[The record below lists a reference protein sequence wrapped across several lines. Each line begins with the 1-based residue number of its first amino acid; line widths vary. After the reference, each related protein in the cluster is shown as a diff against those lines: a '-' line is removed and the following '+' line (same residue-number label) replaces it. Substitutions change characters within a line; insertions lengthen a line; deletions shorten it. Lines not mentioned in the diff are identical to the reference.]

1 MKVTNK
7 VFLFLFLLI
16 NGYFPTVSR
25 AQSEKVWAFG
35 YHAGLDF
42 NTGMPV
48 GIQTDISGFGEGQA
62 SICDASGQL
71 LFYTEGTYVWDRN
84 NNLMPNGSDLTGVTS
99 TTTYSPTSSTAQGTL
114 IVPMPGT
121 TDKFYVFSLTSMEQN
136 STGNAGKLFYSV
148 VDMSLNNGMGDVVP
162 GQKGIMVDS
171 MLSERLAAVVG
182 NHCNI
187 WILVCSATTEKF
199 KAFQITHSGVS
210 LTPVLSNVGIAQ
222 EFAGYVTVS
231 PNRQMIAA
239 TKCFVFGNSLQAA
252 RLFDFDVNTGL
263 VTNPVDLLPGKGGY
277 GVCFSPDN
285 SKLYVNGDFSAIY
298 QFDLSSGNAA
308 TIQASQTQVC
318 DASMTGLKLGPDNRI
333 YFHSLAGDGVLGR
346 INYPN
351 LGGAPCQPVQ
361 NAVSLFPGTTIISG
375 LPNNV
380 PVFDF
385 DLDTATSAHIRYP
398 ACLSEN
404 LLLEAVNPYGWDYQW
419 SDGDTGLQHS
429 VNAGGLYLLKY
440 YSEPCTYHVDSFWVM
455 YPSIHSL
462 NSCNGAS
469 NGMAWFQQADGDTV
483 HYTIIWTDTAYNVL
497 ATGDSL
503 VNMPPG
509 RYILQVSTDSD
520 CSMEK
525 EIIIND
531 NRLLASFNSDTLVCQ
546 GVEVA
551 FDNASAEGFDQYEW
565 QFGDGSV
572 SGQDSPEHTYDQPGT
587 YLSMLIAASDN
598 CVDTFSRMIHV
609 DESMSAPFT
618 IRPDS
623 ICQGES
629 ITFTPQPNEHI
640 SSVQWAF
647 GLGLSFSD
655 EHSLPV
661 THAFEQPGIFPVTFS
676 AGFRVCPDTSFQ
688 DTVYVY
694 PMPYVYL
701 GSDTDLCL
709 DGSPLYLENL
719 SENPASDYTRL
730 WNTGDT
736 SETLKVV
743 YPGTYSLT
751 IRAAPLG
758 CSTTESVQVLK
769 DCYIDIPNA
778 FTPNGDGYNDY
789 FFPRQFLSK
798 SVARFSMQIFNRW
811 GQKVFETGN
820 TNGSGWDGRFNN
832 AEQPDGVYVYL
843 IDVTYESGRTEKYQG
858 NVTLIR

>member
-1 MKVTNK
+1 MNATNK
-7 VFLFLFLLI
+7 VLGLLLLLI
-16 NGYFPTVSR
+16 FGIVPVISQ

-42 NTGMPV
+42 NSGTPV
-48 GIQTDISGFGEGQA
+48 GVQTDISGFGEGQA
-62 SICDASGQL
+62 SVCDASGQL
-71 LFYTEGTYVWDRN
+71 LFYTEGTYIWDRN
-84 NNLMPNGSDLTGVTS
+84 NNLMPNGSDLTGIVS

-121 TDKFYVFSLTSMEQN
+121 TSKFYVFSLTSMEQN
-136 STGNAGKLFYSV
+136 VTGNAGKLFYSV
-148 VDMSLNNGMGDVVP
+148 VDMSLNNGMGDVVA
-162 GQKGIMVDS
+162 GQKGILVGS

-182 NHCNI
+182 NRCNI
-187 WILVCSATTEKF
+187 WILVCSAVTEKIE
-199 KAFQITHSGVS
+199 AFQITHNGVS
-210 LTPVLSNVGIAQ
+210 TTPVVSNVGIAQ
-222 EFAGYVTVS
+222 EFAGYIAAS
-231 PNRQMIAA
+231 PNGEKIAA
-239 TKCFVFGNSLQAA
+239 TKCFVFGDGLLAA

-263 VTNPVDLLPGKGGY
+263 ATNPIDLLPGKGGY
-277 GVCFSPDN
+277 GICFSPDN
-285 SKLYVNGDFSAIY
+285 SKLYVNGSFSGIY
-298 QFDLSSGNAA
+298 QFDLSSGNAT
-308 TIQASQTQVC
+308 TIQASQTKVC
-318 DASMTGLKLGPDNRI
+318 DASMTGLKLGPDNKI
-333 YFHSLAGDGVLGR
+333 YFHSTAGDGVLGR

-351 LGGAPCQPVQ
+351 LGGTSCLPVQ

-380 PVFDF
+380 PIFDF
-385 DLDTATSAHIRYP
+385 DLDTATSTHVRYP

-404 LLLEAVNPYGWDYQW
+404 LLLEAVNPYGWDYEW
-419 SDGDTGLQHS
+419 SDGDTGVQHS
-429 VNAGGLYLLKY
+429 VSAGGLYLLKY
-440 YSEPCTYHVDSFWVM
+440 YSEPCTYHVDSFWVV

-483 HYTIIWTDTAYNVL
+483 QYTVTWTDTAHNVL

-525 EIIIND
+525 EIVIND
-531 NRLLASFNSDTLVCQ
+531 DRLLASFKSDTLVCQ

-551 FDNASAEGFDQYEW
+551 FENTSATGFSQYSW
-565 QFGDGSV
+565 QFGDGAV
-572 SGQDSPEHTYDQPGT
+572 SAQESPEHTYDQPGSF
-587 YLSMLIAASDN
+587 LSMLIATSEN
-598 CVDTFSRMIHV
+598 CADTVSRTIHV
-609 DESMSAPFT
+609 DERMSASFT
-618 IRPDS
+618 IHPDS

-640 SSVQWAF
+640 SSVEWAF
-647 GLGLSFSD
+647 GTETSFSD
-655 EHSLPV
+655 DQSLPV
-661 THAFEQPGIFPVTFS
+661 THAFDRPGVFPITFS
-676 AGFRVCPDTSFQ
+676 AGFRVCPDTAFEAS
-688 DTVYVY
+688 VYVY

-709 DGSPLYLENL
+709 DGNPLYLKNL
-719 SENPASDYTRL
+719 SENPASGYTRL

-743 YPGTYSLT
+743 HPGRYSLT
-751 IRAAPLG
+751 IRAEPLG
-758 CSTTESVQVLK
+758 CSTTETVQILK

-778 FTPNGDGYNDY
+778 FTPNGDGSNDY
-789 FFPRQFLSK
+789 FFPRQLLSK

-811 GQKVFETGN
+811 GQKIFET
-820 TNGSGWDGRFNN
+820 TKVNGRGWDGRFNN
-832 AEQPDGVYVYL
+832 MEQPNGVYVYL
-843 IDVTYESGRTEKYQG
+843 IDVTYKNGRTEKYQG